1 MEGQLEHFP
10 VWKKKGHGCDKN
22 RRKMN
27 IAVSAANRE
36 AISKQM
42 ASFIYLEELKT
53 FMFFAIPDLMLK
65 RFFSF

>member
-1 MEGQLEHFP
+1 
-10 VWKKKGHGCDKN
+10 
-22 RRKMN
+22 MN

-53 FMFFAIPDLMLK
+53 FMFFAIPDLTLK